1 MDRERQYHDPDLA
14 QFYDWD
20 CLWTPDF
27 DWFASLVADARSVL
41 DLGCGTGIFTAEL
54 AARGAVAVGVD
65 PAAAMLDIAR
75 SRTGGDRVTW
85 VQADARGL
93 DLGQRFEAVVMTGHA
108 FQTLL
113 TRADRAAVLAT
124 IARHLEPQG
133 RFFFDSRNPDA
144 RAWENW
150 TPDKTRVVRPHPDFG
165 TVERWYDARL
175 EEPCDIVRLDMT
187 YRTAEGRAY
196 SATSRLAFPTHAEL
210 SDLIARAGLYVDH
223 WYGDALG
230 GPLRDGCPDFI
241 PIGRLAASPHHFPGF
256 PRPAVCL

>member
-1 MDRERQYHDPDLA
+1 MDKERQYHDPELA

-20 CLWTPDF
+20 CPWTPDF

-54 AARGAVAVGVD
+54 AARGADAVGVD

-75 SRTGGDRVTW
+75 TRIGGDKVTW
-85 VQADARGL
+85 VEADARGL
-93 DLGQRFEAVVMTGHA
+93 DLGRRFEAVVMTGHA
-108 FQTLL
+108 LQALL
-113 TRADRAAVLAT
+113 TRADRATVLGT

-133 RFFFDSRNPDA
+133 RFFFDSRNPAA
-144 RAWENW
+144 RPWENW
-150 TPDKTRVVRPHPDFG
+150 TLEKTRVIRTHPAFG

-175 EEPCDIVRLDMT
+175 EEPGDIVRLDMS
-187 YRTAEGRAY
+187 YRTAKGRAY

-210 SDLIARAGLYVDH
+210 SDLILAAGLRVDH

-230 GPLRDGCPDFI
+230 GNLREGCPDLI
-241 PIGRLAASPHHFPGF
+241 PVGRLAPLSA
-256 PRPAVCL
+256 